1 MLNML
6 LNKAPGESEKSV
18 SFIFTLKPKEL
29 FGKPNIIVVVVNI
42 FVNNI
47 LEISVGELYRCSE
60 FGKWIKMSFVLRR
73 MFNIGEIILHF
84 WYHERTCRKTIIGTK
99 ILLISAQENR

>member
-47 LEISVGELYRCSE
+47 LEISVGELYIDVQNLVS
-60 FGKWIKMSFVLRR
+60 GLK
-73 MFNIGEIILHF
+73 
-84 WYHERTCRKTIIGTK
+84 
-99 ILLISAQENR
+99 